1 MKVVRCLNLSNK
13 YSYEK
18 AWDYLVTMLNGVSQ
32 ISDTVKIDKMQEIMF
47 NLERRIDGDDTE

>member
-1 MKVVRCLNLSNK
+1 LSNK

-18 AWDYLVTMLNGVSQ
+18 AWNYLVTMLNGVSQ